1 MASMGME
8 VLMVIVLEEPAV
20 SGMFAETSVDDAGTC
35 ADIILW
41 LAFDPMV
48 MVSAEEAGCEK

>member
-1 MASMGME
+1 MASIGME
-8 VLMVIVLEEPAV
+8 VLMVIVLEDPAV
-20 SGMFAETSVDDAGTC
+20 RGISAETSVDDAGTC

-48 MVSAEEAGCEK
+48 IVSVEEAGCEK